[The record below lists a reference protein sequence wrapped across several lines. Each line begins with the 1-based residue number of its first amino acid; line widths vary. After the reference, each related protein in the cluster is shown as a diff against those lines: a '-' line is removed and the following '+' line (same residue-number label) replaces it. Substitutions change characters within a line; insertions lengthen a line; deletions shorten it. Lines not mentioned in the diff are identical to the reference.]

1 MIVYPHGQWLI
12 IFQKLR
18 GYHSLSSVLLD
29 ESPDTQVKHGRSRAV
44 RTGGHEARLG
54 VLVGEKSLIFGA
66 WRIWGLLIALK
77 ELEVCNT
84 SWRVLGDLW
93 LAWGF
98 FNLEEETVVCWCIS
112 VGKDAATYRI
122 LCGEN
127 NSTLLPSILK
137 GSCIL
142 TTINISPAQQ
152 VTIRQRGR
160 WFFRFRNMVHVHSVR
175 VSHSVWTKMDDPNS
189 SRNASRL

>member
-18 GYHSLSSVLLD
+18 GYHSLSSVLLN

-44 RTGGHEARLG
+44 RTGGHEVRLG
-54 VLVGEKSLIFGA
+54 VLVGEKSLIFGS
-66 WRIWGLLIALK
+66 WIWGLLIALK

-127 NSTLLPSILK
+127 NSTLLLSILK

-142 TTINISPAQQ
+142 TIMNISPAQQ
-152 VTIRQRGR
+152 VRIRQRGKLFFPFSQHASCSFPWGYHIGTEQR
-160 WFFRFRNMVHVHSVR
+160 W
-175 VSHSVWTKMDDPNS
+175 TTPNS